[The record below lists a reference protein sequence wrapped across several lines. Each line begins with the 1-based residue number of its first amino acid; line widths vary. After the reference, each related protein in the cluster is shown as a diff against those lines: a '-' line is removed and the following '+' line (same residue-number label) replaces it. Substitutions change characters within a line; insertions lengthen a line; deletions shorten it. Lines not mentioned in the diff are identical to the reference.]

1 MQLAYRSL
9 VGRDRV
15 VTRAEFW
22 RMQPAEVWWLI
33 EERQPPQAKA
43 DGEAEATRERAAD
56 YKAEAEAAGF
66 TNVGDYWRARA
77 RQGAANG

>member
-1 MQLAYRSL
+1 MQQAYRSL

-22 RMQPAEVWWLI
+22 RMSPDEVWWLI
-33 EERQPPQAKA
+33 EARQPPQQSPDAG
-43 DGEAEATRERAAD
+43 DEATRERAAE

-66 TNVGDYWRARA
+66 ATVGDYWRARA
-77 RQGAANG
+77 KQGAAHG